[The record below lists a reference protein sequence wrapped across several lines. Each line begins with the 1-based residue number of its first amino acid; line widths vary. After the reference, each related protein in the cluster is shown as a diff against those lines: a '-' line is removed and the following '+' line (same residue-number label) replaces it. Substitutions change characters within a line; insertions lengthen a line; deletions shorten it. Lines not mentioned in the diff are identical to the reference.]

1 MKSKILFLAFIS
13 LLVSCKNEVALTP
26 NQIIISGLSFNPN
39 SLTVAP
45 GTTVTWIN
53 NESVTH
59 TVTSDSTTFDS
70 GNMVKGDEF
79 SFTFTN
85 AGVYPYHCKYHPT
98 MTGKIIVT
106 NQVIISN
113 YKYLPS
119 TLTIKAGSSVTWINT
134 DAMTHTATSNNSVFD
149 SGDITTG
156 KSFTYKFNTPGTYP
170 YFCIYHPYMVATIIV
185 Q

>member
-1 MKSKILFLAFIS
+1 MKSKILLIAFVS

-26 NQIIISGLSFNPN
+26 NQIIMSGLTFNPN
-39 SLTVAP
+39 ILTVAP
-45 GTTVTWIN
+45 GTTVTWVN

-59 TVTSDSTTFDS
+59 TVTSDSSKFDS

-79 SFTFTN
+79 NFTFAN
-85 AGVYPYHCKYHPT
+85 AGVYPYHCNFHPN

-113 YKYLPS
+113 YKFSP
-119 TLTIKAGSSVTWINT
+119 TALTIKVGSSVTWINN
-134 DAMTHTATSNNSVFD
+134 DAATHTATSNNSVFD
-149 SGDITTG
+149 SGDLPTG
-156 KSFTYKFNTPGTYP
+156 KSFTYKFNTAGTYP
-170 YFCIYHPYMVATIIV
+170 YFCIYHPDMIATIIV